1 VAVVGTQGKPLRL
14 PEPRAIRH
22 NVKLSVDSWRRW
34 MDLLHYD
41 GPYAEAVRRSALVL
55 KLLSHD
61 PSGGIVAAATTSLP
75 ENREGTKN
83 YDYRF
88 AWLRD
93 AAYTLHALL
102 RLGEQEDVH
111 AEVSWLLRLARRQG
125 PMLHVLNRLDGTV
138 PDPEMTEHQVPG
150 WRGIGPVVTGNGA
163 ADQLQLGVYGDLFD
177 MATLYVE
184 GGNVLDMP
192 TSRMLADLADTVCDL
207 WRTPDAGM
215 WELHTHR
222 RYTSSAMGCWVAL
235 DRAVALADQDQVPGP
250 VDRWRAERDRI
261 RTWM

>member
-1 VAVVGTQGKPLRL
+1 VAVVGTQGEQLRL

-61 PSGGIVAAATTSLP
+61 PSVGIVAAATTSLP

-93 AAYTLHALL
+93 TAYTLHALL

-125 PMLHVLNRLDGTV
+125 PMLHVLNLLDGTV
-138 PDPEMTEHQVPG
+138 PDPEVTEHHA
-150 WRGIGPVVTGNGA
+150 PV
-163 ADQLQLGVYGDLFD
+163 
-177 MATLYVE
+177 E
-184 GGNVLDMP
+184 
-192 TSRMLADLADTVCDL
+192 
-207 WRTPDAGM
+207 
-215 WELHTHR
+215 
-222 RYTSSAMGCWVAL
+222 SSVA
-235 DRAVALADQDQVPGP
+235 R
-250 VDRWRAERDRI
+250 
-261 RTWM
+261 